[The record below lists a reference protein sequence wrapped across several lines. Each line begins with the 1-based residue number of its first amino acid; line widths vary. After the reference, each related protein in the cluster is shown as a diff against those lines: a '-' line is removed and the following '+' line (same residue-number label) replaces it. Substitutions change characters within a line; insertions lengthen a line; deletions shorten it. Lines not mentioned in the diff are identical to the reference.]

1 MVRNVSNIG
10 VVAALAVVIGLCAAG
25 PAQADLITGGLSL
38 SSASC
43 GNGCNSVLPVAGA
56 VQVALGSATGL
67 DFTTTGLLTPGTAGL
82 FHVDNSTG
90 NFSVLYNLSGSI
102 MDFSFAGSGTAS
114 YPAVPITGFQLI
126 TAPAFSFDLQSLMI
140 NQQTD
145 DLLTLSGTGVF
156 NMVGFDPTPGT
167 FFFSA
172 NQAGGTL
179 SYSASEAAVPEPGSL
194 TLLGIGLFGL
204 AGAVRKRLAA
214 RK

>member
-10 VVAALAVVIGLCAAG
+10 VVAALAVVIGVCAAG
-25 PAQADLITGGLSL
+25 PARADMISGGLSL
-38 SSASC
+38 SSVSC
-43 GNGCNSVLPVAGA
+43 GSGCNSVLPVAGGT
-56 VQVALGSATGL
+56 QVALGSATGL
-67 DFTTTGLLTPGTAGL
+67 DFTTLGLLTPGTPGL

-90 NFSVLYNLSGSI
+90 NFSALYNLTGSI
-102 MDFSFAGSGTAS
+102 SDFSFTGSGTAS
-114 YPAVPITGFQLI
+114 YPAVPLTAFQLI
-126 TAPAFSFDLQSLMI
+126 SSPAFSFDLMSLAI

-145 DLLTLSGTGVF
+145 DLLTLSGTGIL

-179 SYSASEAAVPEPGSL
+179 SYSASEATVPEPGSL

-204 AGAVRKRLAA
+204 AGAVRKRLA